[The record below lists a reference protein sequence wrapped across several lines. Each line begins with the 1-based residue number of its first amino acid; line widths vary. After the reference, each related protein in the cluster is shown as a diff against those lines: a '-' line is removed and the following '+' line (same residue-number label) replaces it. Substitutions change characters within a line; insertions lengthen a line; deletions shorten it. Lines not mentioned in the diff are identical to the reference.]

1 METNTQGSAHQNEM
15 VSDQN
20 FESSETQES
29 STKQDVPSY
38 EWHRRVLADSKK
50 MKSQLEQ
57 ANEKL
62 KAFEQKE
69 LETKGH
75 HAELIQ
81 ALRAENNSL
90 KQEVAKRDEV
100 YTWAQVETELKSAA
114 SQMGCSQPNHLL
126 RLIDSEMLNAI
137 EVDENYRPVK
147 EDVNRVLE
155 SVKSNPEYSYLFKT
169 NARTVDTVNPVNK
182 IEKEDPNDITKMSRE
197 QKLKMLSGL
206 LKT

>member
-1 METNTQGSAHQNEM
+1 
-15 VSDQN
+15 
-20 FESSETQES
+20 
-29 STKQDVPSY
+29 
-38 EWHRRVLADSKK
+38 
-50 MKSQLEQ
+50 
-57 ANEKL
+57 
-62 KAFEQKE
+62 
-69 LETKGH
+69 
-75 HAELIQ
+75 
-81 ALRAENNSL
+81 LRAENNSL

-147 EDVNRVLE
+147 EDVSRVLE

-169 NARTVDTVNPVNK
+169 NARTVDTVNPVSK
-182 IEKEDPNDITKMSRE
+182 IEKEDPNDINKMSRE